1 MTIRVRIIYAPT
13 AVAVSC
19 TAVTEVTHSSLSQTL
34 LLTAVKSQSLAA
46 PATAAVS
53 IIFQNSSSYNYII

>member
-34 LLTAVKSQSLAA
+34 LLKISVAA